1 MGGAPRGPRC
11 PAVPTDHPSQHGSP
25 SPSAAPSLADA
36 RPTLAPHRRSSPTSA
51 DLLLRNLARRGG
63 SAPPPPGPTLLC
75 RRPPRSSAPHLPSS
89 GSGSPALPGWPPAKC
104 PPGPLGVGAPAL
116 NSATSGRC
124 SPARPPTAPRG
135 HHPQLPTQRPSWR
148 SSQAA
153 PPAKCSTRLHASPQ
167 PHHTC
172 YLLLPQIPP
181 PGKFHPSS
189 WGPGCQ
195 RWVSAGYP
203 RPAPAATA
211 DLRPGWRAASHQN
224 MTRRWASCSQV

>member
-124 SPARPPTAPRG
+124 SPGPAPHCPEG
-135 HHPQLPTQRPSWR
+135 PSP
-148 SSQAA
+148 SAPYAA
-153 PPAKCSTRLHASPQ
+153 PLLEVLAGSPTRKVLHSPARFTSAP
-167 PHHTC
+167 PH
-172 YLLLPQIPP
+172 LLPSPAPDPSARKVPSQFLGPRVSAVGLCWLPP
-181 PGKFHPSS
+181 P
-189 WGPGCQ
+189 
-195 RWVSAGYP
+195 
-203 RPAPAATA
+203 
-211 DLRPGWRAASHQN
+211 RAS
-224 MTRRWASCSQV
+224 RYS

>member
-11 PAVPTDHPSQHGSP
+11 PAVPTDHPSQHSSP

-124 SPARPPTAPRG
+124 SPGPAPHCPEG
-135 HHPQLPTQRPSWR
+135 PSP
-148 SSQAA
+148 SAPYAA
-153 PPAKCSTRLHASPQ
+153 PLLEVLAGSPTCKVLHSPARFTS

-172 YLLLPQIPP
+172 YLLFPQIPP

-189 WGPGCQ
+189 WGPRCQ